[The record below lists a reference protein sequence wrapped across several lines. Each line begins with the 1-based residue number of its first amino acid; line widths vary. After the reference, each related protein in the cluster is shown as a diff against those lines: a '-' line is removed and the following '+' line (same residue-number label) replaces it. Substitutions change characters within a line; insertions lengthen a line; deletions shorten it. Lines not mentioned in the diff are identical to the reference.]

1 MLVAQSLLVVQS
13 LLVAALADSS
23 ATAGSTVSAGS
34 TVTAGSSCVVTE
46 SLLVVSYRFISA
58 TTFNCSPVMI
68 ITATSCQYCFYTVLY
83 PGRVFHSLLSAYT
96 HHEPQGSYCINGRN
110 RIAAAYAHHEP
121 QGSYCINGRNR
132 IAATES
138 IHASRTKRARGTHFQ
153 FLCVEWRPRLSFCS
167 LNTRHTFAGGMD
179 KRKPASFT
187 PAMMRS
193 LTCFKMG
200 HRRLRWIDTYV
211 YFFRERVIP

>member
-153 FLCVEWRPRLSFCS
+153 FLCVE
-167 LNTRHTFAGGMD
+167 
-179 KRKPASFT
+179 
-187 PAMMRS
+187 
-193 LTCFKMG
+193 
-200 HRRLRWIDTYV
+200 
-211 YFFRERVIP
+211 